1 MHADSEIWSIA
12 DGMPLG
18 QTSQM
23 FDWSDLLLL
32 LPNRV
37 LWVLFAL
44 FCLVVGGLVLWVK
57 FG

>member
-1 MHADSEIWSIA
+1 
-12 DGMPLG
+12 MPLG